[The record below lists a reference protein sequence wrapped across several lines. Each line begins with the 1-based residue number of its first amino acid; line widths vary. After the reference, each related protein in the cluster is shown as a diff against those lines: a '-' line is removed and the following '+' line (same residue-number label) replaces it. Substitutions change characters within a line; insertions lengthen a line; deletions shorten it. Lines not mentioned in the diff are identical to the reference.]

1 MTKPIARTFAH
12 FVLLGFVLIGLG
24 YGIAA
29 VSALVSAPS
38 PVQSSRLECVTGN
51 DPIAL
56 CALLVRR

>member
-1 MTKPIARTFAH
+1 MAKPIARTFAH
-12 FVLLGFVLIGLG
+12 FMLLGLVLIG

-29 VSALVSAPS
+29 LSALVSAPS